1 METGNERPFEI
12 DYGCQSP
19 LESIAFSS
27 DSRLFIYADLHDMLV
42 WDLQN
47 EKQVSH
53 VFMQSA
59 ISEIAVTP
67 DQQIIIIATADGR
80 LNFLANL
87 ESSN

>member
-1 METGNERPFEI
+1 
-12 DYGCQSP
+12 
-19 LESIAFSS
+19 
-27 DSRLFIYADLHDMLV
+27 MLV

-80 LNFLANL
+80 LLI
-87 ESSN
+87 SWQI